1 MLIGYAPYTHGT
13 SPLAL
18 LSLQPASL
26 RVLRCGQRRKAGR
39 ACPMY
44 GRSLSARHSREPSF
58 PRFLRFPSLS
68 SRAPSASHPPRSAP
82 PKGLV
87 RLRKTSTFRV
97 FSVFLAPRGRPARAL
112 ASHPLPSRFS
122 MCANWQDNKG
132 TSCLSDDTAAA
143 LIAWGKIANNSNN
156 LEQLETNLLETE
168 QAKTGN
174 LVFLISQSV
183 PGNASAV
190 LLASITAN
198 GGL

>member
-1 MLIGYAPYTHGT
+1 MLIGYAPSAHGT

-18 LSLQPASL
+18 FSLQPASL

-87 RLRKTSTFRV
+87 RLRKTLTFSRV
-97 FSVFLAPRGRPARAL
+97 FRFSGTSWAARPRPGI
-112 ASHPLPSRFS
+112 PSTFS

-132 TSCLSDDTAAA
+132 TSCLSDDTDAA
-143 LIAWGKIANNSNN
+143 LLSWGNISNNSNN
-156 LEQLETNLLETE
+156 MEQLETNLLETE

-183 PGNASAV
+183 SGNASAV